1 MTAIEKL
8 IADLGGLSPRPKLRV
23 LAASGQLGYGIPAAA
38 FQAGLQR
45 SPHVIGADMGSIDPG
60 PAYLGSGQMATTPA
74 ITKRDLALV
83 LKGAR
88 ALNVPLIIGSA
99 GTAGTATQLDGVVD
113 IVGEIAH
120 EEGLHFKLAVI
131 SADMPRETIIKA
143 IGRGNVTPI
152 GAITELDENAVDQ
165 ATNIVG
171 QMGIEAFHRA
181 LSAGADVVIAG
192 RACDTAVFAAVP
204 TLLGYPTGT
213 ATHMAKII
221 ECSSICCVPGGRD
234 AMLGT
239 LDEQGFELESMNPER
254 RATPTSVAAHSLYEQ
269 ADPYT
274 VSEPDGVLY
283 VDDAHYEAL
292 DDRRVRV
299 TGAVWKPAERPSV
312 KIEGAEWLG
321 ERAIL
326 LAGAADARFI
336 DKIDEILATVQDT
349 VANILPPDPEHPYQ
363 LYFRRYGLDGVVD
376 WPTPPEM
383 PPREILLLGE
393 CVAATADEAKS
404 VIAVTRQH
412 LLHQGFEG
420 RLSTGGNL
428 AFPLTPPEMN
438 AGTAYRFNIYHI
450 MTLDS
455 VADLARLFPVHY
467 EEI

>member
-1 MTAIEKL
+1 
-8 IADLGGLSPRPKLRV
+8 
-23 LAASGQLGYGIPAAA
+23 
-38 FQAGLQR
+38 
-45 SPHVIGADMGSIDPG
+45 
-60 PAYLGSGQMATTPA
+60 
-74 ITKRDLALV
+74 
-83 LKGAR
+83 
-88 ALNVPLIIGSA
+88 
-99 GTAGTATQLDGVVD
+99 
-113 IVGEIAH
+113 
-120 EEGLHFKLAVI
+120 
-131 SADMPRETIIKA
+131 
-143 IGRGNVTPI
+143 
-152 GAITELDENAVDQ
+152 
-165 ATNIVG
+165 
-171 QMGIEAFHRA
+171 
-181 LSAGADVVIAG
+181 
-192 RACDTAVFAAVP
+192 
-204 TLLGYPTGT
+204 
-213 ATHMAKII
+213 
-221 ECSSICCVPGGRD
+221 
-234 AMLGT
+234 
-239 LDEQGFELESMNPER
+239 
-254 RATPTSVAAHSLYEQ
+254 
-269 ADPYT
+269 
-274 VSEPDGVLY
+274 